1 MMDQLHSTAYQ
12 TSPNG
17 NSLGQALEGTT
28 ESIASISAGDVSSVL
43 AGITGSNVVVVGTGS
58 GVHDKLVEE
67 ASAVLGK
74 LSSDGGSGKE
84 VVSAEDKSAFIG
96 SDVRYVAVLFIF
108 LYGII
113 SFVEDW
119 IKGRDYCLARC

>member
-1 MMDQLHSTAYQ
+1 M
-12 TSPNG
+12 
-17 NSLGQALEGTT
+17 
-28 ESIASISAGDVSSVL
+28 
-43 AGITGSNVVVVGTGS
+43 
-58 GVHDKLVEE
+58 
-67 ASAVLGK
+67 LGK